1 MPLNRATLIRIS
13 TIDKCLQ
20 NRYRRWTINDLID
33 ACTDAL
39 AEYEGRSNP
48 VSRRTFQNDLALM
61 RSDRLGY
68 NAPIVV
74 RDNKYYEYDDPEF
87 SITHLPLNDEGLD
100 ALNSALDILRQL
112 QCFPQLSSSIDIIS
126 KLNEQISRHTGDSVP
141 AMDMEY
147 VPGYRGARHIGAIYD
162 AVRRQQTIVIEYRSF
177 KARQADSVVVYP
189 YLLKEYR
196 NRWFLIGEKA
206 SNRTPQVNIFALDRI
221 HSVTVDKEHPF
232 KKCVDFDP
240 EHFFDDTVGVTKGIN
255 DRARRVVVK
264 VDAQQAPYVESKP
277 FHKSQKVEQRFRD
290 GGIQISLKVVI
301 NNELERLIPGLFGG
315 LRVVLVQRLVD
326 GGVHFGAT
334 GQGVERLM
342 ATGSALVATLLVW
355 FVMERLQGYEDKA
368 LEIRLIGKMGP
379 DIMEK
384 LDGLEYAAFES
395 QEVQGILQR
404 IGGEP
409 WENVKSCFGG
419 IQACSGGRIS

>member
-20 NRYRRWTINDLID
+20 NHYRRWTIDDLID

-74 RDNKYYEYDDPEF
+74 RDNKYYEYEDPEY

-112 QCFPQLSSSIDIIS
+112 QGFPQLASSIDIIS
-126 KLNEQISRHTGDSVP
+126 KLNEQISRHTGSSAP
-141 AMDMEY
+141 AMDMEH
-147 VPGYRGARHIGAIYD
+147 VPGYRGAQFIGMIYE
-162 AVRRQQTIVIEYRSF
+162 AVRKQQTIVIEYQSF
-177 KARQADSVVVYP
+177 KARHSEALVVYP

-196 NRWFLIGEKA
+196 NRWFLIAEK
-206 SNRTPQVNIFALDRI
+206 STNRTPQVNIFALDRI
-221 HSVTVDKEHPF
+221 HSVSIDNAHPF

-240 EHFFDDTVGVTKGIN
+240 EHFFDDTVGVTRQIGDK
-255 DRARRVVVK
+255 ARRVVIK
-264 VDAQQAPYVESKP
+264 IDRNQAPYVESKP

-290 GGIQISLKVVI
+290 GSIQLSLKVVI
-301 NNELERLIPGLFGG
+301 NHELERLILGYGG
-315 LRVVLVQRLVD
+315 HAEVIAPPEFRAQIAESVR
-326 GGVHFGAT
+326 
-334 GQGVERLM
+334 
-342 ATGSALVATLLVW
+342 
-355 FVMERLQGYEDKA
+355 KA
-368 LEIRLIGKMGP
+368 AEHYP
-379 DIMEK
+379 
-384 LDGLEYAAFES
+384 
-395 QEVQGILQR
+395 EV
-404 IGGEP
+404 
-409 WENVKSCFGG
+409 
-419 IQACSGGRIS
+419 